1 MALLKI
7 PWLFTMISSTF
18 NALKYGWKTR
28 RVWWFT
34 SSARTR
40 ERFARTTLGSFWLG
54 FSNLLS
60 IGILAVV
67 YGTVFKVPD
76 FNEYVVYLGLGLV
89 IWNALASAALS
100 APGLL
105 KNNAGNLKNTNLH
118 AIFYSLEEWALQ
130 MQTFFQSFS
139 LVLLVLCLFQPN
151 LLLHLLV
158 AGLLPLANLLLFIYW
173 MPLLISICGANYEDF
188 FQFVPIMLQLLF
200 LLSPILYKKEALAHL
215 SWAADFNPLYRILS
229 NLRHALI
236 EGSLQSG
243 QSLVLLL
250 INVLGI
256 LFSVWLLE
264 RQRYKFPFLA

>member
-1 MALLKI
+1 M
-7 PWLFTMISSTF
+7 
-18 NALKYGWKTR
+18 
-28 RVWWFT
+28 
-34 SSARTR
+34 
-40 ERFARTTLGSFWLG
+40 G

-76 FNEYVVYLGLGLV
+76 FYEYVVYLGTGLV
-89 IWNALASAALS
+89 IWNALASAVLS

-105 KNNAGNLKNTNLH
+105 KKNAGNLKNTNLH

-130 MQTFFQSFS
+130 IQTFLQSF
-139 LVLLVLCLFQPN
+139 LLVLIVLSLFQPT
-151 LLLHLLV
+151 LLLHFLA
-158 AGLLPLANLLLFIYW
+158 AGLLPLVNLLLFIYW
-173 MPLLISICGANYEDF
+173 VPLLISICGANYEDF
-188 FQFVPIMLQLLF
+188 FQIVPIIIQLLF
-200 LLSPILYKKEALAHL
+200 LLSPILYKKEALMGL
-215 SWAADFNPLYRILS
+215 GWAAELNPLYRILS
-229 NLRHALI
+229 NFRHALI

-250 INVLGI
+250 LNVLGV